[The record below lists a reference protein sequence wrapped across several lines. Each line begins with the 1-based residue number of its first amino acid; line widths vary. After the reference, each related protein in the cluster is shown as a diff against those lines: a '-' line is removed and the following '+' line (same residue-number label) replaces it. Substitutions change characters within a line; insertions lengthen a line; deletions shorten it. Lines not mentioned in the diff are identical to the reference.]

1 MIPMMRCFLLAA
13 LLFVAHAGDVTG
25 IWSGMIQGRNG
36 EPQDISFRFQ
46 QHGETLTGKMYGET
60 EDVPIADGRIA
71 AGEVRFSVP
80 ADFGGGRFRL
90 VFTGTVKDGE
100 MHLTREREG
109 GGSGGR
115 SNLKQTF
122 TLKRL

>member
-1 MIPMMRCFLLAA
+1 MMRFAILAA
-13 LLFVAHAGDVTG
+13 LLLAAHAEDVTG

-36 EPQDISFRFQ
+36 EPQDIAFRFQ
-46 QHGETLTGKMYGET
+46 QSGESLTGKMYGDT
-60 EDVPIADGRIA
+60 QDVPIADGRIA
-71 AGEVRFSVP
+71 AGEIRFSVSS
-80 ADFGGGRFRL
+80 DFGRL
-90 VFTGTVKDGE
+90 LFTGTIKDGE

-109 GGSGGR
+109 GRSGGR